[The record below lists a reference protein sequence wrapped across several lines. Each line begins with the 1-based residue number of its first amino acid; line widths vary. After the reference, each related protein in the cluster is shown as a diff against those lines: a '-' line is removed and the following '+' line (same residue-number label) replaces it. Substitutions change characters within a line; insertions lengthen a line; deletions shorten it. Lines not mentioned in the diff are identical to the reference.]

1 MSNENATSSR
11 PTSVFVVAAL
21 VLIEALAT
29 LAYAISYMLN
39 LDANG
44 TVNMGGQLFML
55 ALCLLL
61 AVWHGSVAINF
72 FKGKAF
78 TRAPII
84 VWQLFQLI
92 LSVSFLS
99 SDIPMVTAAAVLSI
113 VIAGTT
119 VVMLFAPKTTAFLGD
134 RPNR

>member
-1 MSNENATSSR
+1 VSNENTTSSR

>member
-1 MSNENATSSR
+1 MSNENTTSSR

-21 VLIEALAT
+21 ILIEALAT

>member
-1 MSNENATSSR
+1 MSNENTTSSR

-119 VVMLFAPKTTAFLGD
+119 VVMLFAPKTTAYLGD

>member
-1 MSNENATSSR
+1 MSNENTTPSR

-99 SDIPMVTAAAVLSI
+99 SDIPMVTAAGVLSI

-119 VVMLFAPKTTAFLGD
+119 VVVLFAPKTTAFLGD

>member
-1 MSNENATSSR
+1 M
-11 PTSVFVVAAL
+11 VAAL

-72 FKGKAF
+72 CKGKAF

>member
-1 MSNENATSSR
+1 MSNENTTPSR

-99 SDIPMVTAAAVLSI
+99 SDIPMVTAAGVLSI

>member
-1 MSNENATSSR
+1 MSNENTTSSR

-78 TRAPII
+78 TRAPIT

-119 VVMLFAPKTTAFLGD
+119 VVMLFAPKTTAYLGD

>member
-1 MSNENATSSR
+1 M
-11 PTSVFVVAAL
+11 VAAL
-21 VLIEALAT
+21 VLIESLAT

-39 LDANG
+39 LDTNG

-72 FKGKAF
+72 LKGKAF
-78 TRAPII
+78 TRAPIV

-99 SDIPMVTAAAVLSI
+99 SNIPMVTAAAVLSI
-113 VIAGTT
+113 VVAGIT

>member
-1 MSNENATSSR
+1 M
-11 PTSVFVVAAL
+11 VAAL

-29 LAYAISYMLN
+29 LTYAISYMLN

>member
-1 MSNENATSSR
+1 MSNENTTSSR

-113 VIAGTT
+113 AIAGTT

>member
-1 MSNENATSSR
+1 
-11 PTSVFVVAAL
+11 VVAAL

-99 SDIPMVTAAAVLSI
+99 SDIPMVTAAGVLSI

>member
-1 MSNENATSSR
+1 MSNENAVSSR

-21 VLIEALAT
+21 VLIEALAV

-39 LDANG
+39 LDTNG

-61 AVWHGSVAINF
+61 AVWQGSVAVNF

-78 TRAPII
+78 TRAPIV

-99 SDIPMVTAAAVLSI
+99 SNIPMVTAAAVLSI
-113 VIAGTT
+113 VVAGTT

>member
-1 MSNENATSSR
+1 MSNENTTSSR

-61 AVWHGSVAINF
+61 AVWHGSVAVNF

>member
-1 MSNENATSSR
+1 MSNENTTSSR

>member
-1 MSNENATSSR
+1 MSNENTTSSR

-134 RPNR
+134 RLNR

>member
-1 MSNENATSSR
+1 MSNENTTSSR

-44 TVNMGGQLFML
+44 TVNIGGQLFML

>member
-1 MSNENATSSR
+1 MSNENTTSSR

-92 LSVSFLS
+92 LSVSFLN